1 MKQKITVIGNGLAGM
16 LAINLFNTKSVLEI
30 ECVSNNSNPQDVG
43 ISATLDFYLYMN
55 YMNNIGYQD
64 VKQFNAH
71 HKTGVMKTGFNKDY
85 FQSFD
90 LANISCQFNSLDLI
104 NYLKNKNSN
113 IKYLD
118 IEKSEIDSD
127 YILDTSGKPKLDSN
141 YELIKEIPVNTAIGI
156 KIPWEQP
163 NFDYTSINAR
173 PNGYISC
180 IPTGKYLF
188 ATYIFNKEISTNS
201 DILKDLQLFLT
212 ENNFSYDISGYKV
225 LEFDN
230 YYRKITKDNNIFYS
244 GNSAFFIEPFEAT
257 SLSGILR
264 LNAFALEFINKTVPT
279 YPTEDY
285 LSYIKE
291 CIEMI
296 LIHYLSG
303 SVYDT
308 PFWSMAKEKATNY
321 FATSSSDYLKERL
334 IEIDYPHK
342 MASRPS
348 YFYDIGMFEFNLKNL
363 GVLDKLKEIIN

>member
-1 MKQKITVIGNGLAGM
+1 
-16 LAINLFNTKSVLEI
+16 
-30 ECVSNNSNPQDVG
+30 
-43 ISATLDFYLYMN
+43 MN
-55 YMNNIGYQD
+55 HIGYQD

-104 NYLKNKNSN
+104 NYLKTHNSN
-113 IKYLD
+113 IKYSNID
-118 IEKSEIDSD
+118 RNKIDSD
-127 YILDTSGKPKLDSN
+127 YILDTSGKPKLDTN
-141 YELIKEIPVNTAIGI
+141 YEIIKDIPVNTALGI
-156 KIPWEQP
+156 KIAWDRP

-180 IPTGKYLF
+180 IPTGNYLF
-188 ATYIFNKEISTNS
+188 VTYIFNSEISNNS
-201 DILKDLQLFLT
+201 EILQDLQLFLT
-212 ENNFSYDISGYKV
+212 QSKISYNVLDYK
-225 LEFDN
+225 LLNFDN
-230 YYRKITKDNNIFYS
+230 YYRKETKENNTFYS

-264 LNAFALEFINKTVPT
+264 LNAFALEFINKTVPN
-279 YPTEDY
+279 YPTQDY

-291 CIEMI
+291 CTEMI

-348 YFYDIGMFEFNLKNL
+348 YFYDIGMFEFNLNNL
-363 GVLDKLKEIIN
+363 GVLNKLKEIIN

>member
-1 MKQKITVIGNGLAGM
+1 MKQKITVIGDGLAGM
-16 LAINLFNTKSVLEI
+16 LAINLFNTKSDLEI
-30 ECVSNNSNPQDVG
+30 ECVSNNNKPQDVG

-55 YMNNIGYQD
+55 YMNHIGYQD
-64 VKQFNAH
+64 VKEFNAH

-104 NYLKNKNSN
+104 NYLKTQNSN
-113 IKYLD
+113 IKYSNID
-118 IEKSEIDSD
+118 RNKIDSD
-127 YILDTSGKPKLDSN
+127 YILDTSGKPKLDTN
-141 YELIKEIPVNTAIGI
+141 YEIIKDIPVNTALGI
-156 KIPWEQP
+156 KIAWDRP

-180 IPTGKYLF
+180 IPTGNYLF
-188 ATYIFNKEISTNS
+188 VTYIFNNEISNDS
-201 DILKDLQLFLT
+201 EILQDLQLFLT
-212 ENNFSYDISGYKV
+212 QSKISYNVLDYK
-225 LEFDN
+225 LLKFNN
-230 YYRKITKDNNIFYS
+230 YYRKQTKENNIFYS

-264 LNAFALEFINKTVPT
+264 LNAFALEFINKTVPV
-279 YPTEDY
+279 YPSEDY

-348 YFYDIGMFEFNLKNL
+348 YFYDIGMFEFNLNNL
-363 GVLDKLKEIIN
+363 GILNKLKEIIN